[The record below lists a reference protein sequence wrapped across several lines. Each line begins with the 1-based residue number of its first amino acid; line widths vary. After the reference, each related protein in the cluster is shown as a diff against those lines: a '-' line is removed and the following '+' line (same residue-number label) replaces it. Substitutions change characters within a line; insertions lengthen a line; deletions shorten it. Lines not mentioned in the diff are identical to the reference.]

1 MEIMVFR
8 AQEMSELLATIVS
21 GNKHESQSL
30 DQKNVFVSYE

>member
-1 MEIMVFR
+1 MVFR

-30 DQKNVFVSYE
+30 DQKNVFLSYE